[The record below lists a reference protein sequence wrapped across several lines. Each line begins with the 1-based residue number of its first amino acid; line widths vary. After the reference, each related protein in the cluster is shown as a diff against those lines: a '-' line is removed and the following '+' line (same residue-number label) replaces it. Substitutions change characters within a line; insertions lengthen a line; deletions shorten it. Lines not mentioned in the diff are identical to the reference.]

1 MDDLTKNWLI
11 LIALTLGTVTLATF
25 DGRLAAAGLL
35 LLARAKAR
43 AILGGFLHLDA
54 APGWLPAI
62 TVPLGFWLVLLWG
75 VDAVLLR

>member
-11 LIALTLGTVTLATF
+11 LIALTLGTVTLAAF
-25 DGRLAAAGLL
+25 DGRLAATGLL
-35 LLARAKAR
+35 LLAWAKAR
-43 AILGGFLHLDA
+43 AILGGFLHLNA
-54 APGWLPAI
+54 ASGWLPAI